1 MKIRKMTAGLAL
13 TALALTPGFL
23 TAGPAAAQDQ
33 TKEKH
38 ANRKGQ
44 TVTLDQL
51 PQPVQQTINQESQG
65 RTVGTIKQEA
75 RGGKT
80 FYVAEITDQYM
91 TCRYAP
97 FSSGGAMLAYMIAGT
112 PERFFDNVA
121 VALACRMEAP
131 PWTGSRPHRL
141 SVHQRDVPDG
151 KPYPR
156 AFECHHLAMPI
167 RFTP

>member
-51 PQPVQQTINQESQG
+51 PQPVQQTINQESNG
-65 RTVGTIKQEA
+65 GAVGTIKQET

-80 FYVAEITDQYM
+80 FYVAEITDQNGKKKHVRVNEDGSLM
-91 TCRYAP
+91 TGRSARGHDGNP
-97 FSSGGAMLAYMIAGT
+97 KASSDTT
-112 PERFFDNVA
+112 PNS
-121 VALACRMEAP
+121 
-131 PWTGSRPHRL
+131 T
-141 SVHQRDVPDG
+141 
-151 KPYPR
+151 K
-156 AFECHHLAMPI
+156 
-167 RFTP
+167 